1 MNTEPVRGNAAP
13 CPLVDR
19 GTLNGGKMTQTA
31 GETAF
36 DFVPA
41 RSGFARG
48 STEFAVGGIEG
59 IEEGPRRSIFARRNR
74 FRPGVLGN
82 LLARAGQL
90 RRVA

>member
-1 MNTEPVRGNAAP
+1 MNTEQG
-13 CPLVDR
+13 
-19 GTLNGGKMTQTA
+19 A
-31 GETAF
+31 GSAERRRRADEF
-36 DFVPA
+36 IRSVLGPA
-41 RSGFARG
+41 RSGFTREEAGFAAG
-48 STEFAVGGIEG
+48 SIEG